1 MAVSSDKLDGV
12 SKAIGRI
19 LTDVD
24 LEALVAQA
32 TGEDIYN
39 VFATRDDPRMVKIRK
54 TLKALENLG
63 RERWLLTYVL
73 THVEAQYDLCK
84 KVVDAFPTTLV
95 GLPQADGQVT
105 SALTYLAQLLNT
117 PLPPGLKFELE
128 PKQSPFAAIV
138 KGIVVLFAYKIIHE
152 CLLKLLFTLNINEAL
167 LANPVEHLPPNLE
180 SIARQMDQIVEQTAD
195 PLALLGANA
204 VQPKA
209 WIGELPRLSA
219 ALRAADGAPDKA
231 ADVIDQIQRL
241 VRVNLRGLNR
251 NIFDAV
257 QNLSFDA
264 LTADDLP
271 SSIQDRNEFKEMVQ
285 VIRDLKVTVLARTLK
300 HKMWLDAENLIFEI
314 RSDFDLPNH
323 PAGLAGQW
331 FKLRDRIDWL
341 AKLDPSENWGK
352 QAEEY
357 ATEIDDELG
366 KEQKLGEDARMH
378 FETYRSWF
386 RDPFLKIDE
395 SLKMDCGS
403 LRRIDDPL
411 TKIVN
416 EL

>member
-1 MAVSSDKLDGV
+1 MAVSSDKLDSV
-12 SKAIGRI
+12 SKAIGKI

-24 LEALVAQA
+24 LESLVAKA

-54 TLKALENLG
+54 TLKALEDVG

-73 THVEAQYDLCK
+73 IHAGAQDELCRA
-84 KVVDAFPTTLV
+84 VVDAFPATLIS
-95 GLPQADGQVT
+95 LPQADGQVT
-105 SALTYLAQLLNT
+105 STLTYLCQLLNS
-117 PLPPGLKFELE
+117 PLPPSLRFELE
-128 PKQSPFAAIV
+128 PKQSPFAEIV
-138 KGIVVLFAYKIIHE
+138 KGIVVLFAYKNIHE

-204 VQPKA
+204 VQENV
-209 WIGELPRLSA
+209 WVGELPRLSA
-219 ALRAADGAPDKA
+219 ALRATEGAPEKA

-241 VRVNLRGLNR
+241 VRVNLAGLNR
-251 NIFDAV
+251 KIFDAV

-264 LTADDLP
+264 LTGDDLP

-285 VIRDLKVTVLARTLK
+285 VIRDLKVTVLARVLK
-300 HKMWLDAENLIFEI
+300 HKMWLEAENQISQI
-314 RSDFDLPNH
+314 RSDFDLPDY
-323 PAGLAGQW
+323 ATGLARQW
-331 FKLRDRIDWL
+331 FKLRSRVDWL
-341 AKLDPSENWGK
+341 AKLDPSENWDK
-352 QAEEY
+352 QAEGY

-366 KEQKLGEDARMH
+366 KEQKLGDDARMH